1 MYRSLKRMNSLN
13 LNRIVRIQES
23 SKGFTLVE
31 LLVGLLLILT
41 IGTIVFSIFTA
52 TLRGT
57 NKSSSLNALRH
68 SGSTAMDQ
76 ITRAIRNAKE
86 FNGVSLNGVDTFSE
100 YCLVPD
106 GQTEPTQYKALM
118 VTTFDDNTFVYR
130 CPLNQEQGIYEN
142 FTPLIDTAEV
152 VVNPQNSCYFTCLQS
167 TTAGVPTIGIHF
179 TLTPT
184 GQTGT
189 TDGDSRLEFE
199 TRVSPRNF
207 AR

>member
-1 MYRSLKRMNSLN
+1 MRVKLRFLDRSLP
-13 LNRIVRIQES
+13 
-23 SKGFTLVE
+23 GFTLVE

-57 NKSSSLNALRH
+57 NKSLSLNALRQ

-76 ITRAIRNAKE
+76 ISRGIRNARE

-106 GQTEPTQYKALM
+106 GQTEPTQYKAVM
-118 VTTFDDNTFVYR
+118 VTTFDDEEVVYR
-130 CPLNQEQGIYEN
+130 CPINQEQGMYEN
-142 FTPLIDTAEV
+142 FTPLMDTETV
-152 VVNPQNSCYFTCLQS
+152 VVNPQSACFFTCIQS

-179 TLTPT
+179 VLTPKI
-184 GQTGT
+184 QTGSADT
-189 TDGDSRLEFE
+189 ESRLEFD

-207 AR
+207 VR